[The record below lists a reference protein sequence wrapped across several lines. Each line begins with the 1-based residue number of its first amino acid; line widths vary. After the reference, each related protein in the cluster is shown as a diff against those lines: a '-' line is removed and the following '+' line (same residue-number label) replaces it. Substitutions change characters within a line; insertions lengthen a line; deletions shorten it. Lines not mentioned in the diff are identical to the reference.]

1 MKSTFS
7 ELKSP
12 SLNVYSDPDTNE
24 IHTKG
29 IEVGMFRIYNSAGS
43 IVKTG
48 DIKQGLIDMSSVKKG
63 FYLLQ
68 IQNEKT
74 SFTHRLVKM

>member
-24 IHTKG
+24 IHIKG
-29 IEVGMFRIYNSAGS
+29 IEVGMFRIYNPSLNL
-43 IVKTG
+43 IKTG
-48 DIKQGLIDMSSVKKG
+48 NLTKGLIDMSSVKKG
-63 FYLLQ
+63 VLF
-68 IQNEKT
+68 IRN
-74 SFTHRLVKM
+74 SR